1 MRQVSL
7 RLRDGTVEVVEV
19 PPPSLTPD
27 GVLVDVRASV
37 LSVGTERSKV
47 LAGKESLIGKAR
59 ARPDQARQVIEKAR
73 RDGLRTTVA
82 AVRTKLS
89 QPTALGYSAAGVVL
103 EVGARV
109 RGLAPGHRVACGGG
123 DYAVHADIVQVPG
136 NLCAHLPDAV
146 GFEAGAFAAIASVA
160 MHGVRQADVRIGER
174 VAVIGLGL
182 VGQLTGQILRAA
194 GCIVVGVDIA
204 ASLVEKARGLGS
216 IDMGYER
223 AALDPRI
230 IPPHL
235 DGCDAVIVTAS
246 TRSSDPIELAV
257 RLLRDRGRV
266 VVVGDVHVDVPRGP
280 SYEREV
286 DIRFSRS
293 YGPGRYDREYEE
305 RGLDYPIGYVRWTE
319 QRNMAAFL
327 DLVASGRVKTDGLIL
342 ERLPVD
348 DAGDAYERLALAN
361 TSPLGM
367 VLEYQTAETRSV
379 TEPSSGN
386 GHPYPTQSPRP
397 HRCDSTINVI
407 GAGSY
412 AQRILIPALRKAG
425 FTLGAVASARGLS
438 AKAAADEFGFARTT
452 CAEDALA
459 DPDARFVAIA
469 TRHSS
474 HAALA
479 EIGLRAGKTVFV
491 EKPPCVNFEELA
503 ALRLALTECDQRLH
517 VGFNR
522 RHAPLAIALRD
533 HVRAAEAPI
542 ELLYRVNAGS
552 LAPDHWLI
560 DPEDGGGRLVGE
572 GCHFVDFACWVV
584 GAVPVSVVSVGG
596 VEPRYGSMSPESF
609 AVALTF
615 ADGSIATVLY
625 AVRGSERLRKEY
637 VEAHSAGRSACL
649 EDYRVLTL
657 YDGRHRR
664 IRRERRPDKGHL
676 AQFAALSSAASR
688 VAHPDPLDSMAA
700 TLQALQSLR
709 SARND
714 VAPPRAVG
722 HAIV

>member
-1 MRQVSL
+1 MH
-7 RLRDGTVEVVEV
+7 
-19 PPPSLTPD
+19 
-27 GVLVDVRASV
+27 
-37 LSVGTERSKV
+37 
-47 LAGKESLIGKAR
+47 
-59 ARPDQARQVIEKAR
+59 R
-73 RDGLRTTVA
+73 RR
-82 AVRTKLS
+82 R
-89 QPTALGYSAAGVVL
+89 
-103 EVGARV
+103 
-109 RGLAPGHRVACGGG
+109 GHRRIAGGKG
-123 DYAVHADIVQVPG
+123 TRT
-136 NLCAHLPDAV
+136 
-146 GFEAGAFAAIASVA
+146 S
-160 MHGVRQADVRIGER
+160 
-174 VAVIGLGL
+174 
-182 VGQLTGQILRAA
+182 
-194 GCIVVGVDIA
+194 
-204 ASLVEKARGLGS
+204 GS

-235 DGCDAVIVTAS
+235 DGCDAVIMTAS
-246 TRSSDPIELAV
+246 TARADPIELAV

-386 GHPYPTQSPRP
+386 GHRYPTQSPRP

-438 AKAAADEFGFARTT
+438 AKAAADEFGFARAT

-560 DPEDGGGRLVGE
+560 DR
-572 GCHFVDFACWVV
+572 
-584 GAVPVSVVSVGG
+584 
-596 VEPRYGSMSPESF
+596 RM
-609 AVALTF
+609 AVAVWWERAAISSILPAGSSVPCQCLSCRSAASSPVTEAWRPRASPSHSTF
-615 ADGSIATVLY
+615 ADGSIATILY
-625 AVRGSERLRKEY
+625 LGEGRAISPRSTSRLTP
-637 VEAHSAGRSACL
+637 AAGP
-649 EDYRVLTL
+649 V
-657 YDGRHRR
+657 
-664 IRRERRPDKGHL
+664 
-676 AQFAALSSAASR
+676 AS
-688 VAHPDPLDSMAA
+688 M
-700 TLQALQSLR
+700 TI
-709 SARND
+709 
-714 VAPPRAVG
+714 G
-722 HAIV
+722 C